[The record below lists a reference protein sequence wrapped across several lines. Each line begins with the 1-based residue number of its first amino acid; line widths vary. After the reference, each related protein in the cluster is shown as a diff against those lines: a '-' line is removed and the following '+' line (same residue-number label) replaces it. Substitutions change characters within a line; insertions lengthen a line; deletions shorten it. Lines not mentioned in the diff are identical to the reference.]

1 MHLLFNNRTGNMG
14 DKVFFFNFFF
24 LPLVILVLELDWIL
38 CLSAG
43 INRICEIGFL
53 FLSTIIDLV

>member
-1 MHLLFNNRTGNMG
+1 MG

-43 INRICEIGFL
+43 TNRICEIGFL